1 MKRADWKPIL
11 FVGLLVFSV
20 IAPVTSF
27 GQVLPSNPFKGNS
40 SSTIDIDV
48 TYISR
53 SPRYDYDATKNTP
66 AAGDV
71 VTFTAHVRSRGTS
84 ATGDFAF
91 KWYIDGVEASSGVAT
106 SIASGYETT
115 YDFSYT
121 WQQGHHVISFFADPA
136 NAITEKSEQNNL
148 RTEHI
153 NALLVGFWIERSV
166 YNFFDTNQ
174 YSYTQRYGITDEA
187 NSWED
192 WAQRQIDKWNEML
205 ETAIFP
211 STPQG
216 CFDRVRLD
224 QVIVVA
230 DGALPL
236 DGGLPTNHPDMSD
249 KTVDMMWGFEK
260 DILSTGFYN
269 LYNLSS
275 PFNLEPGLIH
285 ELNHA
290 RYLVDSYALNIH
302 GKHIAVLDNNGKR
315 IYPNDD
321 TLVRENSQA
330 PSLMSNTVPYYSEWE
345 AAGWNVYAEQ
355 RPLPGWANY
364 NAHAGLG
371 VYLDNKMPQNNYL
384 QVVDVSGKAVPNA
397 TIEVYRADTWPG
409 EWHWYCKY
417 IDNTVDVTGITD
429 GQGLFNMGSNPFSR
443 GEPLAWN
450 FYYDVNFF
458 KIKVSGQT
466 HYAWLDIAE
475 VQVQYFRGNTQ
486 NAYFAVTLPFN
497 YEPNDPP
504 TVSAGA
510 DQTITLPASAQLVG
524 TASDDG
530 KPNPP
535 GALTFT
541 WSKVSGPGDAVF
553 TNASAL
559 QTDVSFSAAGNYI
572 LRFAVYDGDFTVS
585 DDVSITV
592 NPDPNVSV
600 EITTAET
607 PSTYT
612 YLGYSSSYLAQGESF
627 KAAAPNLVRVTVALA
642 KAGNAAGDIKVSI
655 RSTPKGSDLASA
667 TILRSAVT
675 STSYTSPTWC
685 TAEFPNGVLL
695 TQGNIYWV
703 VLSVTSTS
711 SSNYYRVPIRSGNPY
726 ADGAWYKGTSL
737 TAYYSYDLL
746 LKLAFGSNTNAAPSQ
761 ALIES
766 GPSSGLVGVSY
777 TYQAKA
783 SDPDGDKVKY
793 LFDWGDGQTSNTDL
807 VSSNT
812 SASLSHSWQ
821 TAGTYAVKVRAED
834 EHGLQGPWSSSLSVA
849 IAQSSNTPPSTPG
862 ALQGPT
868 QGNAG
873 QQLSFSTSATD
884 PNGERVRIVME
895 WGDGS
900 QSQSDYVTSGTTVS
914 LSHTWAQA
922 GTYQVRA
929 QAVDESG
936 ASSAWTANK
945 EVQIQSA
952 QTVELIISDRA
963 AGGWY
968 LGSAYSRK
976 RQAQSFQTIGTKI
989 VGASVALSRV
999 GSPTLPI
1006 QVSIRSTLT
1015 GTPLASAE
1023 IQPSQV
1029 TSTDYRYPDWITVS
1043 FTTPA
1048 QVTEG
1053 SACYLVLEVA
1063 SYDSTKYY
1071 KVGYN
1076 SANPYGYGMY
1086 YPDSSSTG
1094 QSTCDMACKIV
1105 FTD

>member
-1 MKRADWKPIL
+1 
-11 FVGLLVFSV
+11 
-20 IAPVTSF
+20 
-27 GQVLPSNPFKGNS
+27 
-40 SSTIDIDV
+40 
-48 TYISR
+48 
-53 SPRYDYDATKNTP
+53 
-66 AAGDV
+66 
-71 VTFTAHVRSRGTS
+71 
-84 ATGDFAF
+84 
-91 KWYIDGVEASSGVAT
+91 
-106 SIASGYETT
+106 
-115 YDFSYT
+115 
-121 WQQGHHVISFFADPA
+121 
-136 NAITEKSEQNNL
+136 
-148 RTEHI
+148 
-153 NALLVGFWIERSV
+153 
-166 YNFFDTNQ
+166 
-174 YSYTQRYGITDEA
+174 
-187 NSWED
+187 
-192 WAQRQIDKWNEML
+192 
-205 ETAIFP
+205 
-211 STPQG
+211 
-216 CFDRVRLD
+216 
-224 QVIVVA
+224 
-230 DGALPL
+230 
-236 DGGLPTNHPDMSD
+236 
-249 KTVDMMWGFEK
+249 
-260 DILSTGFYN
+260 
-269 LYNLSS
+269 
-275 PFNLEPGLIH
+275 
-285 ELNHA
+285 
-290 RYLVDSYALNIH
+290 
-302 GKHIAVLDNNGKR
+302 
-315 IYPNDD
+315 
-321 TLVRENSQA
+321 
-330 PSLMSNTVPYYSEWE
+330 
-345 AAGWNVYAEQ
+345 
-355 RPLPGWANY
+355 
-364 NAHAGLG
+364 
-371 VYLDNKMPQNNYL
+371 
-384 QVVDVSGKAVPNA
+384 
-397 TIEVYRADTWPG
+397 
-409 EWHWYCKY
+409 
-417 IDNTVDVTGITD
+417 
-429 GQGLFNMGSNPFSR
+429 MGSNPFSR